1 MSTPKEN
8 QYDKLV
14 SKEPIPLEKKRELA
28 NKSGICM
35 FLIHLF
41 ITIPIW
47 IGFLLPLTIVYVL
60 LEKLFCMCC
69 KKKKIQK
76 KFIPLESVSGPDP
89 NKNSREFDLILFGA
103 TGFTGKFAAEYLAK
117 NYFVGPLSASEVIF
131 IHKKVIK
138 EQIELGDFRTKQN
151 KT

>member
-1 MSTPKEN
+1 
-8 QYDKLV
+8 
-14 SKEPIPLEKKRELA
+14 
-28 NKSGICM
+28 
-35 FLIHLF
+35 
-41 ITIPIW
+41 
-47 IGFLLPLTIVYVL
+47 
-60 LEKLFCMCC
+60 MCC

-117 NYFVGPLSASEVIF
+117 NYFIGPLSASKVIF
-131 IHKKVIK
+131 IHKKLIK
-138 EQIELGDFRTKQN
+138 EQIELGNFRTKQN